1 MNVPSKG
8 EHVFSIQGFVIQE
21 LEFQELEFQGDKH
34 FSIGLNA
41 TITVPEALTLLF
53 NLSLC
58 QNYRPNQRGQEQ

>member
-21 LEFQELEFQGDKH
+21 LEFQGDEFQGDEFQGDEH

-41 TITVPEALTLLF
+41 TITIP
-53 NLSLC
+53 
-58 QNYRPNQRGQEQ
+58 